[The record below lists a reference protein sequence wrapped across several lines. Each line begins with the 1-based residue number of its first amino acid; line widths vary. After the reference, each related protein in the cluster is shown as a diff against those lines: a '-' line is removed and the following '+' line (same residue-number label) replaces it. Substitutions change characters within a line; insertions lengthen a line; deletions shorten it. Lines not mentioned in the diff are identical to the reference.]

1 MVRALHRALRVG
13 AALREVVPR
22 RQAQRRLQLRRPAR
36 RRGARRPRRL
46 PLGGRAGGRAAGD
59 HLRRPAARRRPHG
72 ERAQGA
78 RRRQGHEGRDLHGDG
93 PRAAGGDARLHAPRR
108 AAHGRLR
115 RLLRRLAL
123 RPRERHGLR
132 GADHAGRGVAPRH
145 DGAAEADRGRRDGRR
160 ARDPARRSS
169 SAAPAT
175 TCPMQEGR
183 DHWLHDFDVSDD
195 PGHVPAGADGQR
207 GPALPH
213 VHVRHDGEAEGDRAH
228 DGRLPRRRRLDA
240 RADLR
245 PEAGGGRLLV
255 RGRHRLDHR
264 PQLHRLRAR
273 SRTAPPPSSTR
284 GRRTSRTRTAGG
296 TSSSATASRS
306 STRRRRRSA
315 RT

>member
-13 AALREVVPR
+13 APVREVVPR
-22 RQAQRRLQLRRPAR
+22 RQAQRRLQLRRPPR

-59 HLRRPAARRRPHG
+59 QLRRPPARRRPDG

-78 RRRQGHEGRDLHGDG
+78 RRRQGHEGRDLHGDD

-115 RLLRRLAL
+115 RLLRRFAL

-145 DGAAEADRGRRDGRR
+145 DGAAQAHRRRRDGRR
-160 ARDPARRSS
+160 ARDPEGARGPPHRQRRAHAGGSGPLAARLRRLRRS
-169 SAAPAT
+169 
-175 TCPMQEGR
+175 R
-183 DHWLHDFDVSDD
+183 
-195 PGHVPAGADGQR
+195 HVPTGADGQR
-207 GPALPH
+207 GPALPD

-228 DGRLPRRRRLDA
+228 DRRLPRRRRLHA

-245 PEAGGGRLLV
+245 SEAGGGRLLV

-264 PQLHRLRAR
+264 PQLHRLRRAHA
-273 SRTAPPPSSTR
+273 TAPPPSSTR
-284 GRRTSRTRTAGG
+284 AHRTSRTRTAGG
-296 TSSSATASRS
+296 TSSSATASPS
-306 STRRRRRSA
+306 STPRRRRSA